1 MSAVKLDVIPV
12 EEAHARY
19 AALLEEVGDRA
30 ALERRA
36 EAYALDA
43 SDSALYDDI
52 VELEFLLGL
61 DQ

>member
-1 MSAVKLDVIPV
+1 
-12 EEAHARY
+12 
-19 AALLEEVGDRA
+19 LLEKVGDRA